1 MKNAVAVGR
10 TGDFVA
16 LVAAVG
22 VGGVFVGRLVLPVL
36 LRKRTQKA
44 AATRVLR
51 EGEVPAGVAVRER
64 TDSVRIQTF
73 EVAAVGSFGGLV
85 LVLAWN
91 ASFRCQC

>member
-1 MKNAVAVGR
+1 VVKNVVVVGS

-16 LVAAVG
+16 LVAVVG
-22 VGGVFVGRLVLPVL
+22 VGGAFVGRLVLPVP
-36 LRKRTQKA
+36 LRKRTQKE

-51 EGEVPAGVAVRER
+51 DGEVPAAVAVRER

-73 EVAAVGSFGGLV
+73 EVAAGSFGGLV

-91 ASFRCQC
+91 ASFRGQC

>member
-1 MKNAVAVGR
+1 MVKNAVAVGR

-51 EGEVPAGVAVRER
+51 EGEVPAGVAVRAR

-73 EVAAVGSFGGLV
+73 EVAAGSFGCLV